1 MSIVTAFSFEE
12 VYVEIPT
19 NVNRLVSRA
28 QPFIGVIQIY
38 QEPLDRAILLH
49 TTQYCF
55 RGIPEVL
62 FRIMLRPAG
71 FRLHSFTASHLV
83 ITV

>member
-38 QEPLDRAILLH
+38 QEPLRPCDFTTYHTVLLPWN
-49 TTQYCF
+49 T
-55 RGIPEVL
+55 RGSVPYNAPPCGIQIA
-62 FRIMLRPAG
+62 FFHG
-71 FRLHSFTASHLV
+71 
-83 ITV
+83 